1 MRLRNIAGSRERI
14 AESEFTIDVP
24 EDHKGKWNEVF
35 GNDNPIRIEVGTG
48 KGRFIMDLA
57 EANPDVNYVGIEKY
71 SSVLLRAVQKQTE
84 RQLSNVRFIR
94 MEAEIITEVF
104 EEGEVDRI
112 YLNFSDPWTRQNK
125 PKRRLT
131 YRDFL
136 NKYKVMMREGGAIE
150 FKTDNDDLFDFSLNE
165 FKETGFTLEDV
176 TRDLH
181 NSEWNEEN
189 IRTEFEQKFA
199 DQGITIK
206 RVVAKM

>member
-1 MRLRNIAGSRERI
+1 I
-14 AESEFTIDVP
+14 
-24 EDHKGKWNEVF
+24 
-35 GNDNPIRIEVGTG
+35 IE
-48 KGRFIMDLA
+48 
-57 EANPDVNYVGIEKY
+57 NYF
-71 SSVLLRAVQKQTE
+71 A
-84 RQLSNVRFIR
+84 
-94 MEAEIITEVF
+94 
-104 EEGEVDRI
+104 EGEVNRI
-112 YLNFSDPWTRQNK
+112 FLNFSDPWTRQNK

-136 NKYKVMMREGGAIE
+136 NKYKVMMRDGGAIE

-181 NSEWNEEN
+181 NSEWHEDN